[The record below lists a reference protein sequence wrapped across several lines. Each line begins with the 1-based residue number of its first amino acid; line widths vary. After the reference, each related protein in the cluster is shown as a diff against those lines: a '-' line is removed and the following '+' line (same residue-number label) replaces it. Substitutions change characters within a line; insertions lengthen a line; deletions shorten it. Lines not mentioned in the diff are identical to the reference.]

1 MLLSHP
7 VRPWLLLQHLF
18 PRARLE
24 HPVYDLALCGEGLV
38 HSQSAPASPS
48 VAEGLVVVVLSQQQL
63 GTHLLQL
70 VLTGLQLSGL
80 RCDQAGQLL
89 DLSHILCSRLP
100 AWGTCRLLVTC
111 VQLRTAM
118 PLRPANSLAD
128 SICLTKSAFT
138 DDCLY

>member
-7 VRPWLLLQHLF
+7 VRSWLLLQDLL

-24 HPVYDLALCGEGLV
+24 HPVYDLALCSEGLV

-89 DLSHILCSRLP
+89 DLSHILSLRLP
-100 AWGTCRLLVTC
+100 TWDKQAACNTCTAQQCKEQPCLAGLQIAWPTTYV
-111 VQLRTAM
+111 
-118 PLRPANSLAD
+118 
-128 SICLTKSAFT
+128 TKSAFNFT
-138 DDCLY
+138 D

>member
-7 VRPWLLLQHLF
+7 VRSWLLLQDLL
-18 PRARLE
+18 PRARLK

-100 AWGTCRLLVTC
+100 TWDKQAACNMC
-111 VQLRTAM
+111 TAQQ
-118 PLRPANSLAD
+118 
-128 SICLTKSAFT
+128 C
-138 DDCLY
+138 